1 MSAQRKPSPP
11 VVKVKPHTHAKLL
24 AFSKE
29 DNRPMSEI
37 VEQLV
42 DQFEKERF
50 WLGVREDL
58 ARLKADPVAWQDYLD
73 EMAEWDNMP
82 NEILDAEE
90 PYYTPE
96 EEREILAKVAARGS
110 SGG

>member
-1 MSAQRKPSPP
+1 MTAQRKSSPS

-29 DNRPMSEI
+29 DERPMSEI

-42 DQFEKERF
+42 DRFEKERF
-50 WLGVREDL
+50 WAGVNEDL
-58 ARLKADPVAWQDYLD
+58 ARLKADPVAWQGYLD

-82 NEILDAEE
+82 NEVLDAEE

-96 EEREILAKVAARGS
+96 EEREILAEAAANRSSRG
-110 SGG
+110 

>member
-50 WLGVREDL
+50 WSGVREDL
-58 ARLKADPVAWQDYLD
+58 ARLKADPVAWQGYLA
-73 EMAEWDNMP
+73 EMSEWDNMP
-82 NEILDAEE
+82 NEILDAED

-96 EEREILAKVAARGS
+96 EEREILAGAAARRS